1 MSLHIKKILLAFAGL
16 IGVLSSNLVYAHPGH
31 ETSVSFLSGL
41 MHPFSG
47 FDHFL
52 VIMLVGFWSAFMLK
66 KIWLGPCV
74 FILGM
79 CLGVFAGLS
88 NLSLHI
94 FEFGIAASVIAM
106 GLLLLVQRQYSN
118 NAILALISF
127 FGIFHGF
134 AHAELF
140 SNGSYGASLVAQDM
154 AGLILA
160 TGILHLSGALLVN
173 LLKEKTAIFARV
185 TGFASVIYGWVL
197 ISQLSFALLGGAS
210 T

>member
-52 VIMLVGFWSAFMLK
+52 VIVLVGFWSAFMLK

-88 NLSLHI
+88 NLPLHI

-118 NAILALISF
+118 NPILALIGC

-134 AHAELF
+134 AHAALF
-140 SNGSYGASLVAQDM
+140 SNGSLGASLVAQDM

-160 TGILHLSGALLVN
+160 TGILHLSGALLVK
-173 LLKEKTAIFARV
+173 LLRDKTAIFARV